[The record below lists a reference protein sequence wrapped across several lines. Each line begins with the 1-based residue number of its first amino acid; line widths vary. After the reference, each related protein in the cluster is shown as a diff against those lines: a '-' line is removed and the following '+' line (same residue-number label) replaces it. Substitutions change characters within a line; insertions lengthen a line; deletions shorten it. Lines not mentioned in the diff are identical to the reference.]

1 MKNWIQKC
9 LLLDHVVIFYM
20 STKRIPR
27 VGIGGPVGSGKTM
40 LIEQVVPILS
50 SRGYRAGIISNDVV
64 SREDADRMRRNL
76 ATQKGLMTEDLVIGL
91 ATGGC
96 PHTAIREDPSMN
108 ISVVEEMEAKHN
120 DLDLIIIESGGDNIT
135 TTFSPALADYFI
147 YIIDVSGGDKYPRKR
162 GLGIES
168 CDLLVINKIDIAPH
182 VGADLGIMER
192 DAKSVRGTKPYVF
205 VNSKTGQGVKEVTEH
220 IIRDVLFESPPKAIA
235 K

>member
-1 MKNWIQKC
+1 
-9 LLLDHVVIFYM
+9 M
-20 STKRIPR
+20 SAKRIPR

-64 SREDADRMRRNL
+64 SREDADRMRQNL
-76 ATQKGLMTEDLVIGL
+76 ATQKGLMAEDLVIGL

-108 ISVVEEMEAKHN
+108 ISVVEEMEEKHN

-147 YIIDVSGGDKYPRKR
+147 YIIDVSGCDKYPIKR
-162 GLGIES
+162 GLGI
-168 CDLLVINKIDIAPH
+168 
-182 VGADLGIMER
+182 
-192 DAKSVRGTKPYVF
+192 
-205 VNSKTGQGVKEVTEH
+205 
-220 IIRDVLFESPPKAIA
+220 
-235 K
+235 

>member
-1 MKNWIQKC
+1 
-9 LLLDHVVIFYM
+9 M

-50 SRGYRAGIISNDVV
+50 ARGYRAGIISNDVV
-64 SREDADRMRRNL
+64 SREDADRMRQNL
-76 ATQKGLMTEDLVIGL
+76 AIQKGFVAEDLVIGL

-96 PHTAIREDPSMN
+96 PHTAVREDPSMN
-108 ISVVEEMEAKHN
+108 ISVVEEMEEKHN

-168 CDLLVINKIDIAPH
+168 CDLLVINKIDIAPY
-182 VGADLGIMER
+182 VGADLGVMER
-192 DAKSVRGTKPYVF
+192 DAKAVRGIKPYVF
-205 VNSKTGQGVKEVTEH
+205 VNCKTGQGVKEVTEH

>member
-9 LLLDHVVIFYM
+9 LLLDNVVIFYM

-27 VGIGGPVGSGKTM
+27 IGIGGPVGSGKTM

-50 SRGYRAGIISNDVV
+50 SRGYRTGIISNDVV

-76 ATQKGLMTEDLVIGL
+76 ATQKGLMSEDLVIGL

-96 PHTAIREDPSMN
+96 PHTAVREDPSMN

-182 VGADLGIMER
+182 VGADLAIMER
-192 DAKSVRGTKPYVF
+192 DAQAVRGTKPYVF